1 VTFWKHFFRLLRWR
15 PGQALAAAYWHLT
28 RRKVRARNRLR
39 EGIALLPGAYGY
51 WIETIERKSELARGL
66 PAIMQGWHRQP
77 CFAIVLHSPYGHA
90 EEQLA
95 RSIKSVER
103 QAYPV
108 WTIFE
113 KERREFDA
121 SLAAADGD
129 YLVPLKVGDELSE
142 MALFRLA
149 EAFQAE
155 PSAAILYGDQDELDS
170 RERRARPWFK
180 PRWNEEMFLAQD
192 FLSSAVAIEV
202 GLVRRL
208 FASEPELDLS
218 ALLLAATAAAEG
230 PIVHVPHILS
240 HIDAAAAD
248 RAPGSRLEAVARHL
262 EPLGARCTAGQ
273 FGTVKVQWPLPD
285 DPPTVSIIIPTRDK
299 IELLRPCVEG
309 VLQRTNYPKFE
320 ILVVDNGSSAAETL
334 SYLARIGEHPAVRVL
349 PYDRPYNYSAI
360 NNFAVREAPG
370 PYVCL
375 LNNDTE
381 VIEPDWLTEMM
392 RYAVRPIVGA
402 VGAKLLY
409 DDGSIQH
416 AGVVIGIGEAAGHAH
431 RFQPADQPGYF
442 RQAHVAQFV
451 SAVTAACLVVEKT
464 KFEAVGGLDEREL
477 AVAFNDVDLCLKL
490 EAAGWRNVYVPHAVL
505 LHHES
510 RSRGKD
516 SSPKNR
522 DRYMQELRVLQD
534 RWGTRTYADPLHN
547 PNLDRYS
554 EKFIIRL

>member
-1 VTFWKHFFRLLRWR
+1 
-15 PGQALAAAYWHLT
+15 
-28 RRKVRARNRLR
+28 
-39 EGIALLPGAYGY
+39 
-51 WIETIERKSELARGL
+51 
-66 PAIMQGWHRQP
+66 
-77 CFAIVLHSPYGHA
+77 
-90 EEQLA
+90 
-95 RSIKSVER
+95 
-103 QAYPV
+103 
-108 WTIFE
+108 
-113 KERREFDA
+113 
-121 SLAAADGD
+121 
-129 YLVPLKVGDELSE
+129 
-142 MALFRLA
+142 
-149 EAFQAE
+149 
-155 PSAAILYGDQDELDS
+155 
-170 RERRARPWFK
+170 
-180 PRWNEEMFLAQD
+180 
-192 FLSSAVAIEV
+192 
-202 GLVRRL
+202 
-208 FASEPELDLS
+208 
-218 ALLLAATAAAEG
+218 
-230 PIVHVPHILS
+230 
-240 HIDAAAAD
+240 
-248 RAPGSRLEAVARHL
+248 
-262 EPLGARCTAGQ
+262 
-273 FGTVKVQWPLPD
+273 
-285 DPPTVSIIIPTRDK
+285 
-299 IELLRPCVEG
+299 
-309 VLQRTNYPKFE
+309 
-320 ILVVDNGSSAAETL
+320 
-334 SYLARIGEHPAVRVL
+334 VL

-360 NNFAVREAPG
+360 NNLAVREAHG

-490 EAAGWRNVYVPHAVL
+490 EAAGWHNVYVPHAVL